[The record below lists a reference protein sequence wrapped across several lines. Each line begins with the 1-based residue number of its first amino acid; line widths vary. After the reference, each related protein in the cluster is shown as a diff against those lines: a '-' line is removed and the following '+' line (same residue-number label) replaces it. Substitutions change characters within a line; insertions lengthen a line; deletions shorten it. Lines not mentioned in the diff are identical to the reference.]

1 MSAYHLRPETG
12 DRLLQK
18 YGHSMILWRC
28 ECDDCAW
35 LYGVGLFLHIQKNAV
50 DGVEI
55 LQDDELIVAYFS
67 TAPMAGDAVVSNGVA
82 YAVIE
87 VTELE
92 WDDKPIYLIRGRP

>member
-18 YGHSMILWRC
+18 YGHSMILTSNGS
-28 ECDDCAW
+28 D
-35 LYGVGLFLHIQKNAV
+35 LHGTGLFLHIQKNAV
-50 DGVEI
+50 DGVDI
-55 LQDDELIVAYFS
+55 LPDDELIVSYFS
-67 TAPMAGDAVVSNGVA
+67 IAPMAGDAVISNSVA

-92 WDDKPIYLIRGRP
+92 WDGKPIYLIRGRP